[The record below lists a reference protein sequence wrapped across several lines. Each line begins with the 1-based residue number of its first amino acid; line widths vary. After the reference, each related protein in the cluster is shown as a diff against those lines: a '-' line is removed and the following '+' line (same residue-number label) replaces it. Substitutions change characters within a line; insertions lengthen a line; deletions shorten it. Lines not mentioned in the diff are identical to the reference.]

1 MLFNTRIER
10 KVTSFVCK
18 ILVLHQTK
26 TFLIHNSKIVYLCN
40 MKNKIKFPYGVSNAE
55 VVTTEG
61 YTFIDKTPF
70 VELLEENERFASF
83 LRPRRIGKSF
93 FISILEYYYDLRQKH
108 KFEKI
113 FGKTY
118 IGQNPTPLASSF
130 RVLKFNFSGLD
141 TRTNESSEKGFLLSV
156 KKSIGTFL
164 ASYNFLDE
172 KAKEEILTQHN
183 AAEMITTFFGK
194 YKEET
199 ISIYL
204 LIDEYDHFTNEILI
218 RNLTEFKTSVSKDG
232 YVRKFYETIKI
243 ATEDGSVGRFFITG
257 VSPITLDSLTSGFN
271 IVKHLTHS
279 LDFNDLA
286 GFTEENVK
294 TLLELVL
301 EDKTRLKT
309 IMQDLKW
316 WYNGYKF
323 NMKAKGTI
331 YNANMVLYFL
341 DNFKNTQ
348 EYPTQM
354 LDPNIMPDYGK
365 LKQMFE
371 VANIDENTKV
381 LEEILETDEIE
392 TEQIYQFDLSHSF
405 GKIEFVNFL
414 YYLGNL
420 TIKKAG
426 NFGIDVVYKIPN
438 YVIAELYWKYYAY
451 VLRQRNELQYPE
463 NEVPKI
469 MRALAGGNVEGYLH
483 LVESNLKALSNRD
496 FQRFDEKYVKMIMLL
511 YAIESRIFY
520 VPTERETSTGGYVDL
535 EIYIRSNNPNKHAQ
549 YIFEIKYIKKEDEK
563 TFEKVKEGAIKQL
576 QNYRD
581 NDTFLQEKEDLHAI
595 VVIFVK
601 DELYWEE
608 V

>member
-1 MLFNTRIER
+1 
-10 KVTSFVCK
+10 
-18 ILVLHQTK
+18 
-26 TFLIHNSKIVYLCN
+26 
-40 MKNKIKFPYGVSNAE
+40 MKNQIKFPYGVSNIE
-55 VVTTEG
+55 KVITEN
-61 YTFIDKTPF
+61 YVFIDKTPF
-70 VELLEENERFASF
+70 IELLENNESFASF

-113 FGKTY
+113 FSKTY

-130 RVLKFNFSGLD
+130 RVLKFNFSGIS
-141 TRTNESSEKGFLLSV
+141 TQTNEMAEREFLLKV
-156 KKSIGTFL
+156 KNTVISFI
-164 ASYNFLDE
+164 
-172 KAKEEILTQHN
+172 EIYDVFN
-183 AAEMITTFFGK
+183 AELQQEIALQQSAAAVMSLFFGK
-194 YKEET
+194 YKDET
-199 ISIYL
+199 IPIYL
-204 LIDEYDHFTNEILI
+204 LVDEYDQFTNEILI
-218 RNLTEFKTSVSKDG
+218 RNLTEFKNSVSKDG

-286 GFTEENVK
+286 GFTEDNVK

-323 NMKAKGTI
+323 NIKAEGTI

-348 EYPTQM
+348 EYPVQM
-354 LDPNIMPDYGK
+354 LDPNIMPDYNK

-420 TIKKAG
+420 TIKKGG

-469 MRALAGGNVEGYLH
+469 MRALAGGNVEAYLK

-520 VPTERETSTGGYVDL
+520 VPTERETSTGGYIDL
-535 EIYIRSNNPNKHAQ
+535 EIYIRSNNTHKHAQ

-563 TFEKVKEGAIKQL
+563 NFDKVKADAIAQL
-576 QNYRD
+576 KNYRD
-581 NDTFLQEKEDLHAI
+581 TDTLLQEKEDLHAI

-608 V
+608 I

>member
-1 MLFNTRIER
+1 
-10 KVTSFVCK
+10 
-18 ILVLHQTK
+18 
-26 TFLIHNSKIVYLCN
+26 
-40 MKNKIKFPYGVSNAE
+40 MKNQIKFPYGVSNAE

-70 VELLEENERFASF
+70 VELLENNERFASF

-113 FGKTY
+113 FSKTY

-130 RVLKFNFSGLD
+130 RVLKFNFSGIS
-141 TRTNESSEKGFLLSV
+141 TQTNEMAEREFLLNV
-156 KKSIGTFL
+156 MGTITSFIEIYDL
-164 ASYNFLDE
+164 FNDEIKQEIASQQSPASLMG
-172 KAKEEILTQHN
+172 L
-183 AAEMITTFFGK
+183 FFKK

-199 ISIYL
+199 ISIYI
-204 LIDEYDHFTNEILI
+204 LIDEYDQFTNEILI
-218 RNLTEFKTSVSKDG
+218 RNLTEFKNSVSKDG

-279 LDFNDLA
+279 TDFNNLA

-301 EDKTRLKT
+301 EDKTRLQT

-323 NMKAKGTI
+323 NIEAQGTI

-341 DNFKNTQ
+341 DNFKKTQ
-348 EYPTQM
+348 KYPVQM
-354 LDPNIMPDYGK
+354 LDPNIMPDYNK

-392 TEQIYQFDLSHSF
+392 TEQIYQFDLSKDF

-420 TIKKAG
+420 TIKKGG
-426 NFGIDVVYKIPN
+426 NFGTDVVYKIPN
-438 YVIAELYWKYYAY
+438 YVISELYWQYYAT
-451 VLRQRNELQYPE
+451 VLKKRNELQYPE

-469 MRALAGGNVEGYLH
+469 MRALAGGNVEGYLR

-520 VPTERETSTGGYVDL
+520 VPTERETSMGGYVDL
-535 EIYIRSNNPNKHAQ
+535 EIYIRSNNLNKHAQ

-563 TFEKVKEGAIKQL
+563 KLPQIKADAISQL
-576 QNYRD
+576 KNYRD
-581 NDTFLQEKEDLHAI
+581 NDVFLQEKEDLHAI
-595 VVIFVK
+595 VVIFIK

-608 V
+608 I

>member
-1 MLFNTRIER
+1 
-10 KVTSFVCK
+10 
-18 ILVLHQTK
+18 
-26 TFLIHNSKIVYLCN
+26 
-40 MKNKIKFPYGVSNAE
+40 MKNQIKFPYGVSNAE
-55 VVTTEG
+55 AIITNDYV
-61 YTFIDKTPF
+61 FIDKTPF
-70 VELLEENERFASF
+70 VELLENNELFVSF

-113 FGKTY
+113 FSKTY

-130 RVLKFNFSGLD
+130 RVLKFNFSGIS
-141 TRTNESSEKGFLLSV
+141 TQTNRSSERGFLLSV
-156 KKSIGTFL
+156 KATLKEFL
-164 ASYNFLDE
+164 KTYQLLDE
-172 KAKEEILTQHN
+172 EERAEILAQTN
-183 AAEMITTFFGK
+183 AAEMMLFFFRA
-194 YKEET
+194 YKEQ
-199 ISIYL
+199 IIPIYL

-218 RNLTEFKTSVSKDG
+218 RNLTEFKSSVSKDG

-279 LDFNDLA
+279 LDFNGLA
-286 GFTEENVK
+286 GFTEDNVK

-301 EDKTRLKT
+301 DDKTRLKT

-323 NMKAKGTI
+323 NTKAKGTI

-341 DNFKNTQ
+341 DNFKDTQ
-348 EYPTQM
+348 EYPAQM

-392 TEQIYQFDLSHSF
+392 TNQIYQFDLSKHF
-405 GKIEFVNFL
+405 GKVEFVNFL

-426 NFGIDVVYKIPN
+426 YFGIEVVYKIPN
-438 YVIAELYWKYYAY
+438 YVISELYWQYYAT
-451 VLRQRNELQYPE
+451 VLKKRNELQYPE
-463 NEVPKI
+463 SEVPKI
-469 MRALAGGNVEGYLH
+469 MRALAEGNIEPYLR

-511 YAIESRIFY
+511 YAIESRFFY

-535 EIYIRSNNPNKHAQ
+535 EIFIRSNNLNKHAQ

-563 TFEKVKEGAIKQL
+563 KDFERVKAEAIAQL
-576 QNYRD
+576 KNNRD
-581 NDTFLQEKEDLHAI
+581 TYTLLQEKEDLHAI

-608 V
+608 I

>member
-1 MLFNTRIER
+1 
-10 KVTSFVCK
+10 
-18 ILVLHQTK
+18 
-26 TFLIHNSKIVYLCN
+26 
-40 MKNKIKFPYGVSNAE
+40 MKNQIKFPYGVSNIE
-55 VVTTEG
+55 KVITEN
-61 YTFIDKTPF
+61 YVFIDKTPF
-70 VELLEENERFASF
+70 IELLENNESFASF

-113 FGKTY
+113 FSKTY

-130 RVLKFNFSGLD
+130 RVLKFNFSGIS
-141 TRTNESSEKGFLLSV
+141 TQTNEMAEREFLLKV
-156 KKSIGTFL
+156 KNTVISFI
-164 ASYNFLDE
+164 
-172 KAKEEILTQHN
+172 EIYDVFN
-183 AAEMITTFFGK
+183 AELQQEIALQQSAAAVMSLFFGK
-194 YKEET
+194 YKDET
-199 ISIYL
+199 IPIYL
-204 LIDEYDHFTNEILI
+204 LVDEYDQFTNEILI
-218 RNLTEFKTSVSKDG
+218 RNLTEFKNSVSKDG

-286 GFTEENVK
+286 GFTEDNVK

-301 EDKTRLKT
+301 EDKIRLKT

-323 NMKAKGTI
+323 NIEAEGTI

-341 DNFKNTQ
+341 DNFKKTQ
-348 EYPTQM
+348 KYPAQM

-420 TIKKAG
+420 TIKKGG

-469 MRALAGGNVEGYLH
+469 MRALAGGNVEAYLK

-520 VPTERETSTGGYVDL
+520 VPTERETSTGGYIDL
-535 EIYIRSNNPNKHAQ
+535 EIYIRSNNTHKHAQ

-563 TFEKVKEGAIKQL
+563 NFDKVKADAIAQL
-576 QNYRD
+576 KNYRD
-581 NDTFLQEKEDLHAI
+581 TDTLLQEKEDLHAI

-608 V
+608 I

>member
-1 MLFNTRIER
+1 
-10 KVTSFVCK
+10 
-18 ILVLHQTK
+18 
-26 TFLIHNSKIVYLCN
+26 
-40 MKNKIKFPYGVSNAE
+40 MKNQIKFPYGVSNIE
-55 VVTTEG
+55 KVITEN
-61 YTFIDKTPF
+61 YVFIDKTPF
-70 VELLEENERFASF
+70 IELLENNESFASF

-113 FGKTY
+113 FSKTY

-130 RVLKFNFSGLD
+130 RVLKFNFSGIS
-141 TRTNESSEKGFLLSV
+141 TQTNEMAEREFLLKV
-156 KKSIGTFL
+156 KNTVISFI
-164 ASYNFLDE
+164 
-172 KAKEEILTQHN
+172 EIYDVFN
-183 AAEMITTFFGK
+183 AELQQEIALQQSAAAVMSLFFGK
-194 YKEET
+194 YKDET
-199 ISIYL
+199 IPIYL
-204 LIDEYDHFTNEILI
+204 LVDEYDQFTNEILI
-218 RNLTEFKTSVSKDG
+218 RNLTEFKNSISKDG

-286 GFTEENVK
+286 GFTEDNVK

-323 NMKAKGTI
+323 NIKAEGTI

-348 EYPTQM
+348 EYPVQM
-354 LDPNIMPDYGK
+354 LDPNIMPDYNK

-420 TIKKAG
+420 TIKKGG

-469 MRALAGGNVEGYLH
+469 MRALAGGNVEAYLK

-520 VPTERETSTGGYVDL
+520 VPTERETSTGGYIDL
-535 EIYIRSNNPNKHAQ
+535 EIYIRSNNTHKHAQ

-563 TFEKVKEGAIKQL
+563 NFDKVKADAIAQL
-576 QNYRD
+576 KNYRD
-581 NDTFLQEKEDLHAI
+581 TDTLLQEKEDLHAI

-608 V
+608 I